1 MKICG
6 KIEKA
11 EHLPAENLI
20 FMTKYKFR
28 FKLNKRLILH
38 MREHAAFKQKMVTY
52 RLKANPKVVAYK
64 EPCNTLNRIS
74 PPSRNFFKQ
83 CATP

>member
-6 KIEKA
+6 EIEKA
-11 EHLPAENLI
+11 EHLAAENLI

-38 MREHAAFKQKMVTY
+38 MREHAA
-52 RLKANPKVVAYK
+52 L
-64 EPCNTLNRIS
+64 
-74 PPSRNFFKQ
+74 
-83 CATP
+83 

>member
-11 EHLPAENLI
+11 EHLAAENLI

-38 MREHAAFKQKMVTY
+38 MREHAA
-52 RLKANPKVVAYK
+52 LKAKNGH
-64 EPCNTLNRIS
+64 IS
-74 PPSRNFFKQ
+74 LEGQPESG
-83 CATP
+83 CL